1 MKDNTYDLLKE
12 SAEYN
17 ELPSKK
23 RAVFYMNILKNNA
36 NYYELLNST
45 KRYADATV
53 NVIYFNDTDAV
64 PILIIEGY
72 KDKFQ
77 DFYYNNGWKILS
89 ESNPV
94 TEWAEKG
101 ITLSIP
107 NYLIDNFAKTELV
120 GFFEDAIEHIA

>member
-12 SAEYN
+12 SATYN

-23 RAVFYMNILKNNA
+23 RAVFYMSILKNNA
-36 NYYELLNST
+36 NYYELQESS

-53 NVIYFNDTDAV
+53 NVIYFNDTDVV

-77 DFYYNNGWKILS
+77 DFYYENGWKILS
-89 ESNPV
+89 ENNPETDWV
-94 TEWAEKG
+94 NKG

-107 NYLIDNFAKTELV
+107 DYLINNFAKAELA
-120 GFFEDAIEHIA
+120 GFFEDAVEHIA